1 MFQPPPRRCVPHV
14 IISDA
19 QIVATTVARC
29 LDALQAQTTH
39 LGTANKNR
47 VLLTLH
53 QHIGEQLDSLAANND
68 Q

>member
-1 MFQPPPRRCVPHV
+1 MFQQPPRRCVPRV
-14 IISDA
+14 VISDA

-53 QHIGEQLDSLAANND
+53 QHIGEQLEALETDNAK
-68 Q
+68 